1 MAKNQINFDLFILCQ
16 TQKNEQ
22 PVDNP
27 ASDEKVVEFVK
38 EWAKLSDLR
47 YLELWPKLKA
57 VSVDELKKRNATWH
71 RSCYQDT
78 VIIIII
84 IIIMIYWQ
92 HIHKV
97 ALHLPP

>member
-1 MAKNQINFDLFILCQ
+1 MQCRALLMAENRINFDLCILCQ

-27 ASDEKVVEFVK
+27 ASHEKVVEFVK

-47 YLELWPKLKA
+47 YLELWSKLKA

-78 VIIIII
+78 V
-84 IIIMIYWQ
+84 
-92 HIHKV
+92 HTSLLKR
-97 ALHLPP
+97 AKDR